1 MIEWAMGQ
9 KHVIEEVDCIAMGSP
24 AWRFRIGK

>member
-9 KHVIEEVDCIAMGSP
+9 KHVIEEVDCIAMGTL
-24 AWRFRIGK
+24 ACLFRIGK